1 MRALVLI
8 GGKLIDGKG
17 GTFEPATV
25 VVEGNTIQK
34 VIEGSDYP
42 ENPGAQH
49 IDCSGKTILPGLF
62 DVHVHIGGGDVI
74 AGIDDYRVTRRLD
87 EPIAMHAY
95 RSLEASQR
103 ALRAGFTTLRD
114 MSTRDFVDVG
124 LRNAVDEGL
133 VVAPRIIC
141 SGPGITMT
149 GGHVWRKCVQVDSPE
164 EIRKEIRRQVRE
176 GVDWI
181 KVMGVTGGV
190 ATAGQDVRNT
200 QFTSEEIQAAVAET
214 HRLGRRCGAHAHGL
228 QGIAHCVNAGMDTI
242 EHGTFLDETV
252 ADQMAA
258 KGIYLVP
265 TLLGHYFREQ
275 GGGDEILKKRDE
287 ELRRMGIVMP
297 KPEQRIELA
306 KKHGV
311 KILSGTDCGGNT
323 RALFGLNGIE
333 IYMLSRCGLTNMEA
347 IIAAT
352 GGAAEAMN
360 VADQVGTVTP
370 GLRADLVVSGGDPL
384 ADISVLAPFNCRI
397 EMVIKDG
404 EIVHQNP

>member
-1 MRALVLI
+1 MELILV

-25 VVEGNTIQK
+25 VVEGNTIQN
-34 VIEGSDYP
+34 VIEGTDYP
-42 ENPGAQH
+42 DNPHAQN
-49 IDCSGKTILPGLF
+49 IDCRGKTILPGLF
-62 DVHVHIGGGDVI
+62 DVHVHVGGGDVL

-87 EPIAMHAY
+87 EPVALHAY

-114 MSTRDFVDVG
+114 MSTRDFVDVS
-124 LRNAVDEGL
+124 LRNAVVEGL

-200 QFTSEEIQAAVAET
+200 QFTSEEIYAAVAET
-214 HRLGRRCGAHAHGL
+214 HRLGRRCAAHAHGL
-228 QGIAHCVNAGMDTI
+228 QGIAHCVEAGMDTI

-252 ADQMAA
+252 ADQMAE

-287 ELRRMGIVMP
+287 ELRKMGIVMP
-297 KPEQRIELA
+297 EPEQRIALA

-323 RALFGLNGIE
+323 RAIFGLNGIE
-333 IYMLSRCGLTNMEA
+333 IYMLSTCGLTNMEA

-352 GGAAEAMN
+352 GSAAEAMN
-360 VADQVGTVTP
+360 MADQVGTITP
-370 GLRADLVVSGGDPL
+370 GLRADLVVSGEDPL
-384 ADISVLAPFNCRI
+384 ADISVLAPFNSRI

-404 EIVHQNP
+404 EIMGLS

>member
-1 MRALVLI
+1 MELVLI

-17 GTFEPATV
+17 KTFEPATI

-34 VIEGSDYP
+34 VIEGNDYP
-42 ENPGAQH
+42 ENKESQH
-49 IDCSGKTILPGLF
+49 IDCREKTILPGMI
-62 DVHVHIGGGDVI
+62 DVHVHLGGGDVVE
-74 AGIDDYRVTRRLD
+74 GIDDYRVTRRLD

-95 RSLEASQR
+95 RSLEAGQR
-103 ALRAGFTTLRD
+103 ALRSGFTTLRD
-114 MSTRDFVDVG
+114 MSTRDFVDVS
-124 LRNAVDEGL
+124 LRNAVVEGL
-133 VVAPRIIC
+133 VVAPRILC

-149 GGHVWRKCVQVDSPE
+149 GGHVWPKCVQVDGPE
-164 EIRKEIRRQVRE
+164 EIRKEIRRQIRE

-190 ATAGQDVRNT
+190 ASAGQDVRNT
-200 QFTSEEIQAAVAET
+200 QFTKEEIHAAVVET

-228 QGIAHCVNAGMDTI
+228 QGISFCVEAGMDTI

-275 GGGDEILKKRDE
+275 GGGDENLKKRDE

-311 KILSGTDCGGNT
+311 KILAGTDCGGNT

-333 IYMLSRCGLTNMEA
+333 VYMLSKCGLTNMEA
-347 IIAAT
+347 IMAAT
-352 GGAAEAMN
+352 GTAAEAMN
-360 VADQVGTVTP
+360 LADQVGTITP
-370 GLRADLVVSGGDPL
+370 GLRADLIVCDGDPL
-384 ADISVLAPFNCRI
+384 ADISVLAPFNSRI
-397 EMVIKDG
+397 DMVIKDG
-404 EIVHQNP
+404 EIVQQT